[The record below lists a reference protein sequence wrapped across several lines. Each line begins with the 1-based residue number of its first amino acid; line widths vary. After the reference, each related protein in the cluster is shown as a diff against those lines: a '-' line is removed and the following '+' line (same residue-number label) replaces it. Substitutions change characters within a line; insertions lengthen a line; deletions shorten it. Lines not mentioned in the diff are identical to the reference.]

1 VSSSNLTNDKK
12 GCVIMSM
19 EDEIKKFSEV
29 LKQQRDEVKV
39 KLHLGGM
46 EAKEEMDKLEELWES
61 FAEKIDDVADDA
73 KETTFELIAS
83 AQSIGNE
90 LKESYEKLVS
100 QLKES

>member
-1 VSSSNLTNDKK
+1 
-12 GCVIMSM
+12 MSM

-29 LKQQRDEVKV
+29 LKQQRDEIKV

-61 FAEKIDDVADDA
+61 FSEKIDDVADDA
-73 KETTFELIAS
+73 KETTYELIAS
-83 AQSIGNE
+83 AQSIGND